1 MKKNFNVTN
10 IKRRHHSIFQEV
22 KDTIDKEAVYRC
34 MTSCYTLHQ
43 TDKPKLEDISKTTD
57 GSFLQPAKSIAALG
71 GSLLQGVMVNN

>member
-1 MKKNFNVTN
+1 MKQEYH
-10 IKRRHHSIFQEV
+10 IMFQEV

-43 TDKPKLEDISKTTD
+43 TDKPRREDIGKTTD

-71 GSLLQGVMVNN
+71 GSIIQGVMVII

>member
-1 MKKNFNVTN
+1 
-10 IKRRHHSIFQEV
+10 
-22 KDTIDKEAVYRC
+22 

-71 GSLLQGVMVNN
+71 GSLLQGVMVNNKLKCCIKK